1 MEKRSLTLDWAKYRM
16 VGFVH
21 AYSTI
26 LYFIQKLSDIY
37 IHLRTLIYNL
47 LMGKIENVK
56 AWLTSAE
63 DNVSVAGD
71 MYRLNH
77 LNWSLFMWGLA
88 IEKILKAYLL
98 LNDVEVP
105 YTHDLHKL
113 YLLTKLKADDDLIK
127 DLKEITT
134 FNVSAR
140 YEETKYDLYKK
151 STQEYTDK
159 YVSRSKDIYICI
171 KNNLKV

>member
-1 MEKRSLTLDWAKYRM
+1 M

-26 LYFIQKLSDIY
+26 LYFIQKLRGIR
-37 IHLRTLIYNL
+37 IHICTLIYNL

-56 AWLTSAE
+56 AWVTSAE

-71 MYRLNH
+71 MYKLRH

-88 IEKILKAYLL
+88 VEKILKAYLL
-98 LNDVEVP
+98 FNDIEVP

-113 YLLTKLKADDDLIK
+113 YLLTNLKANEDLIR

-134 FNVSAR
+134 FNVNAR

-151 STQEYTDK
+151 ATKEYTDK
-159 YVSRSKDIYICI
+159 YVSRSEDIYKWI